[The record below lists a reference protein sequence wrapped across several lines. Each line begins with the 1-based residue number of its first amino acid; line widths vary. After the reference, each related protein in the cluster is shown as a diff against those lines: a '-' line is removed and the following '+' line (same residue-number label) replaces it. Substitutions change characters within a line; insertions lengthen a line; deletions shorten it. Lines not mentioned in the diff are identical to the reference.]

1 MFQFVLFDILLD
13 LRLFSFHYIGANMD
27 SDDDDS
33 VDALQAFNPSYI
45 AFQLFSLADDDDD
58 EGLSV
63 LYIRAATA
71 LLTLQSVVS
80 ASLSGTGYS
89 FTINETEGDEE
100 LEDMECKGNG

>member
-1 MFQFVLFDILLD
+1 
-13 LRLFSFHYIGANMD
+13 MD

-33 VDALQAFNPSYI
+33 VDALQAFNPSSI
-45 AFQLFSLADDDDD
+45 AFQLFSLADEDDDD
-58 EGLSV
+58 SGLSV

-80 ASLSGTGYS
+80 AGLTGNGYA

-100 LEDMECKGNG
+100 LEDMEVKGNG